1 MIQRIQSLYL
11 LMVTSF
17 YLLYSF
23 FGFKYYTKGYFPHF
37 NSYLEKMNL
46 GDLSVNIYVVTQ
58 SLPSII
64 AIICFV
70 AVFLFK
76 KRLIQL
82 RLSKIALYISI
93 FMSIYTIVY
102 FSVTLDDLVIYIES
116 QFVEILLYAAI
127 LNPLLSSFLIYLAI
141 KNIKKDEKLVSGE
154 GLIR

>member
-11 LMVTSF
+11 LLASMF

-23 FGFKYYTKGYFPHF
+23 FGFKYYSKGYFPHF

-46 GDLSVNIYVVTQ
+46 GDLSINFYIITQ
-58 SLPSII
+58 SLPSVI

-70 AVFLFK
+70 AIFLFK
-76 KRLIQL
+76 KRIMQL
-82 RLSKIALYISI
+82 RFSKIALYISI
-93 FMSIYTIVY
+93 FMSIYTVIY
-102 FSVTLDDLVIYIES
+102 FSVTLDDLLIYIQS

-127 LNPLLSSFLIYLAI
+127 LNPFLSSLLIYLAI